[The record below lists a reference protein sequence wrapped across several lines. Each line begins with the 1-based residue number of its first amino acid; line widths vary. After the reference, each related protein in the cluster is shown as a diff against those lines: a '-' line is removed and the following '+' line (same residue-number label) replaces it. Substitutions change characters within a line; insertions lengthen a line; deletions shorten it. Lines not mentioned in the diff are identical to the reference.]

1 MSEPTENA
9 DAGVVIDPLIFR
21 DALGHYPTGVALIT
35 ATLADGELVGMVV
48 GTFTSV
54 SIDPPLVAF
63 MPDRGSRTF
72 AKLREAETFCV
83 NVLAADQAD
92 LVGSWRGAESFADVT
107 WRTSPSGAPILADSV
122 AWIEC
127 DYHQIVD
134 AGDHYIVLGG
144 VQSLDVQR
152 PTCPLLF
159 FQGGFGGFAPSSFLA
174 PADHDLIRAARLS
187 EAAMAPLAAL
197 ASEVGADVSLLALIG
212 DHDVV
217 IGTERGSATRT
228 FFEIGLRLPNVPPAG
243 SVHLDPDD
251 PTATDRW
258 IARLP
263 RKADVVRGRCAEL
276 ADKVAKQGYSISL
289 LGQGPDQQTWQDVTR
304 YIHGEPTPHRQRQ
317 VQAMHLEHLDY
328 YEPDLTEAESYDVR
342 SITAAVPSIGGLQLS
357 VRLSGPPAGVS
368 GATVAHW
375 GDLVR
380 RRAADVADLIQARFG
395 EAGALD

>member
-1 MSEPTENA
+1 MSEPATPDEA
-9 DAGVVIDPLIFR
+9 VIDPLTFR
-21 DALGHYPTGVALIT
+21 NALGHYPTGVALIT
-35 ATLADGELVGMVV
+35 ATLPGGELVGMVV

-63 MPDRGSRTF
+63 LPDRGSRTF

-92 LVGSWRGAESFADVT
+92 LVGGWRGAESFEDLQ
-107 WRTSPSGAPILADSV
+107 WRPAPSGAPILQDSV
-122 AWIEC
+122 TWIEC

-134 AGDHYIVLGG
+134 AGDHYIVLGR
-144 VQSLDVQR
+144 VRSLEVQR

-174 PADHDLIRAARLS
+174 PADHDLIRASRLS
-187 EAAMAPLAAL
+187 EAAMEPLADL
-197 ASEVGADVSLLALIG
+197 AAEVGADVSLLALIG

-217 IGTERGSATRT
+217 IGTERGSETRT

-251 PTATDRW
+251 DTAVDRW
-258 IARLP
+258 IGRLP
-263 RKADVVRGRCAEL
+263 RSAEEVRGRCAEL
-276 ADKVAKQGYSISL
+276 ARRVAEQGYSLSL
-289 LGQGPDQQTWQDVTR
+289 VGEGPSQETWQDVTR

-328 YEPDLTEAESYDVR
+328 YEPELLDDQTYDVR
-342 SITAAVPSIGGLQLS
+342 SITASVPSIGALQLS
-357 VRLSGPPAGVS
+357 VRLSGPPAGAS
-368 GATVAHW
+368 GATVAQW
-375 GDLVR
+375 GELVR
-380 RRAADVADLIQARFG
+380 RRAAEVADLIQARFG
-395 EAGALD
+395 EGGVLD